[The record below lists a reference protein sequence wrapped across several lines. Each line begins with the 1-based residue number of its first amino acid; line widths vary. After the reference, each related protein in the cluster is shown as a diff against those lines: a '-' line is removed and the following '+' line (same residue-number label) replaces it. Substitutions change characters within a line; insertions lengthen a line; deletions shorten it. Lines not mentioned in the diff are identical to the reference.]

1 MFAPG
6 RAAHGSRCRDL
17 STALET
23 ALHDVHVL
31 NGPNLNL
38 LGTREPHI
46 YGHATLAE
54 IEQRCRKICSDLG
67 LGLVFRQTNHEGQ
80 LVDWVHEAR
89 EHASGIVINPA
100 GYSFT
105 SVALVDALKASGLP
119 VVEVHITNIHR
130 RESMYHKS
138 LVSLA
143 ALGVI
148 CGLGPLGYELALMAL
163 SEHLKATA

>member
-1 MFAPG
+1 L
-6 RAAHGSRCRDL
+6 HGI
-17 STALET
+17 
-23 ALHDVHVL
+23 HVL

-46 YGHATLAE
+46 YGHTTLAE
-54 IEQRCRKICSDLG
+54 IEQRCHKTCSRLG
-67 LGLVFRQTNHEGQ
+67 LSLEFRQSNHEGQ

-89 EHASGIVINPA
+89 AHASGIVINPA

-105 SVALVDALKASGLP
+105 SVALLDALKASGLP

-130 RESMYHKS
+130 RESIYHKS

-148 CGLGPLGYELALMAL
+148 CGLGPLGYDLALTAL
-163 SEHLKATA
+163 AEHLQPAA